1 MANNHPIDLSSF
13 FQTRAQATDFS
24 ARIGNVIQQM
34 YYTNFNIDHALMEQF
49 GIVKK
54 DQLLGLLRDNNI
66 GVDSTKAIKE
76 FFTTLQETITNLQ
89 AVPIVLAFE
98 PKDQTMKMLSE
109 WFMVNFK
116 KQVLFDIS
124 VDRSLIAGA
133 AITYNGKFKDFS
145 IRSVVDAVITN
156 VLTKPAPINAV
167 RGPIQKTEDLHLGR

>member
-1 MANNHPIDLSSF
+1 MATNNPIDLSSF
-13 FQTRAQATDFS
+13 FQTRAQANDFS
-24 ARIGNVIQQM
+24 ARLGNVVEKM

-66 GVDSTKAIKE
+66 GIDSTKAIKE
-76 FFTTLQETITNLQ
+76 FVTKLQETITNLPV
-89 AVPIVLAFE
+89 VPIVLAFE

-109 WFMVNFK
+109 WFMINLK

-124 VDRSLIAGA
+124 VDRTLIAGA

-145 IRSVVDAVITN
+145 IKPVVDGVITN
-156 VLTKPAPINAV
+156 VLTKQAPINAV
-167 RGPIQKTEDLHLGR
+167 RGPTQKTEDLHVGR